1 MTPYFMPERG
11 IPPDGYREVLY
22 WRITENTTRIVIL
35 QLLALPLLIVW
46 GLIFYWLA
54 MRFGKLPSSIISSA
68 VVRVMFALAGIMLT
82 ILLHEAVHGITM
94 QLFGARPRYGVMW
107 KYGMFYATAPGYAF
121 PRKEYLIVAIAPL
134 ISLSLLAV
142 LGMVLLS
149 GSTVVG
155 LLALCATVNAAG
167 AVGDLWIMGIVL
179 RYPSATYIVDEQDGV
194 RIFLP
199 AY

>member
-11 IPPDGYREVLY
+11 TPPDGYREVLC

-35 QLLALPLLIVW
+35 QLVALPLLIVW

-54 MRFGKLPSSIISSA
+54 IRLGKMPSSFISSSM
-68 VVRVMFALAGIMLT
+68 VRVMFALAGIIVT

-94 QLFGARPRYGVMW
+94 QLFGAHPRYGVMW
-107 KYGMFYATAPGYAF
+107 RYGMFYATAPGFAF
-121 PRKEYLIVAIAPL
+121 SRRDYLIVAITPL
-134 ISLSLLAV
+134 ICISLLAV
-142 LGMVLLS
+142 LGMILMA
-149 GSTVVG
+149 GSAVVG

-179 RYPSATYIVDEQDGV
+179 RYPPSTYVVDEQDGV